1 MRFGLWGAGT
11 VMAVLLAGCGG
22 GGSGGSADT
31 KAPVFTSDAAAE
43 VAENTTAVLMVTTD
57 DADAVLSLSGTDA
70 ALFALGGNTLS
81 FKTAPDYEQPH
92 DSDTDN
98 VYELTVTAT
107 DNAGNA
113 AHQALSVT
121 VTDID
126 EGAPDTTPP
135 VFTSTSTAT
144 VAENTTAVLIVTTD
158 DADAVLSLGGT
169 DAAFFVLSGN
179 ALSFKTAPNYEHPLD
194 NGADNVYELT
204 VTATD
209 ASANTAEQHIS
220 VTVTDVADYSALQ
233 TNVLK
238 TGQAVSYYAHDDGNY
253 TMGVDRSY
261 TRNADDTVTD
271 TVTGLMWQDDAAV
284 AIELRSWIT
293 QENNDT
299 ADYNNTSGVT
309 AATYCEALELGGYA
323 DWRLPSRAELVSLSD
338 YGRVSPAIDP
348 VFEHS
353 ATSGYWS
360 ATTFDSSQENA
371 WYVQAEGNQ
380 YYDSKTDMKSVR
392 CVRAGW

>member
-1 MRFGLWGAGT
+1 MRFGLWGSGMVLA
-11 VMAVLLAGCGG
+11 ALLAGCGG

-31 KAPVFTSDAAAE
+31 EPPVFTSLPEAT
-43 VAENTTAVLMVTTD
+43 VAENTTVVLMVTTD

-70 ALFALGGNTLS
+70 AFFELSGNALS
-81 FKTAPDYEQPH
+81 FKTAPDYDNPG
-92 DSDTDN
+92 DANGDN

-113 AHQALSVT
+113 AHQDISVT
-121 VTDID
+121 VTD
-126 EGAPDTTPP
+126 ESVSDTTPP
-135 VFTSTSTAT
+135 VFTSTPTAT

-158 DADAVLSLGGT
+158 DAGAVLSLSGT
-169 DAAFFVLSGN
+169 DAALFVLGGN

-209 ASANTAEQHIS
+209 ASSNAAEQHIS

-233 TNVLK
+233 THVLK
-238 TGQAVSYYAHDDGNY
+238 TGQTVSYYLHDDGNY

-261 TRNADDTVTD
+261 TRNANDTVTD
-271 TVTGLMWQDDAAV
+271 NVTGLMWQDDAAV
-284 AIELRSWIT
+284 AIESKTWIT

-299 ADYNNTSGVT
+299 ADYNNTLGDT
-309 AATYCEALELGGYA
+309 AATYCEELELGGHT

-338 YGRVSPAIDP
+338 YGKSAPAVDP
-348 VFEHS
+348 VFLHT
-353 ATSGYWS
+353 AGSGYWS
-360 ATTFDSSQENA
+360 ATTFNNSQDSA
-371 WYVQAEGNQ
+371 WYVKAEGNQ
-380 YYDSKTDMKSVR
+380 YFDHKTDMKSVR